1 MKAVCLVDTSIFIEI
16 LNVPNKA
23 TRHTE
28 VLAELERKLDNTEF
42 LFLPMATVLET
53 GNHIAQNGDGNQ
65 RRKCA
70 GQFVAQ
76 VQLAID
82 GRSPFTPINFLEA
95 DAMRRWLAEFPD
107 WAMRGQGLGD
117 LSIVHDFQRL
127 CEQNHGRRVY
137 IWSLD
142 QHLSGYDKPAGATR

>member
-70 GQFVAQ
+70 GQDI
-76 VQLAID
+76 LP
-82 GRSPFTPINFLEA
+82 R
-95 DAMRRWLAEFPD
+95 
-107 WAMRGQGLGD
+107 
-117 LSIVHDFQRL
+117 
-127 CEQNHGRRVY
+127 
-137 IWSLD
+137 
-142 QHLSGYDKPAGATR
+142 